1 MRKKARSPTAPKHHP
16 EYHFETGDIIFLVEK
31 YLFCVHR
38 HFFMRESVVFH
49 DMLLIPSGS
58 ETTVEGLSDENP
70 IVLQGVKKVHF
81 EWMLW
86 MFYNESYTDHTA
98 SAEKWEAI
106 ISLADKWQFERMGD
120 VALKAYLALPDVPP
134 MDKIV
139 LCRRYDTP
147 REYLLDPYLQICT
160 RTKSLTV
167 EEAQAVGLETFALIA
182 QTREEITRRNHYAS
196 CPTKDIIRNNLIDLK
211 PSYYH
216 R

>member
-1 MRKKARSPTAPKHHP
+1 MWRRSTLSGCCGCFITSWVASLTFAPGQEP
-16 EYHFETGDIIFLVEK
+16 
-31 YLFCVHR
+31 LFSLGV
-38 HFFMRESVVFH
+38 
-49 DMLLIPSGS
+49 LIK
-58 ETTVEGLSDENP
+58 LSLNR
-70 IVLQGVKKVHF
+70 
-81 EWMLW
+81 
-86 MFYNESYTDHTA
+86 SYTNHTA
-98 SAEKWEAI
+98 SAEKWAAI

-196 CPTKDIIRNNLIDLK
+196 CPTKDIVRNNLIDLK

-216 R
+216 RWMGGRAKLSNKIY